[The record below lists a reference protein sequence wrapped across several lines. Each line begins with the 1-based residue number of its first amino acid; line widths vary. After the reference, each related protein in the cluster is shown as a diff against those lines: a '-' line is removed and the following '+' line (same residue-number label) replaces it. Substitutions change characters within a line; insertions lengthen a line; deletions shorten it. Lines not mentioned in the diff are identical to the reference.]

1 MVTGRPRGAKN
12 YSHGELELLVACMK
26 EIAPITSQDFAA
38 VAELYNRLAN
48 EKGFTTRGAAPL
60 RQRFEKVR
68 ETHVHVPHRSPMI
81 LKLQKTKPDDGNPQ
95 NKKLYEAAKA
105 ITLGVETKAGMKTLL
120 DGPTRALHMEEAFR
134 KILQDDDSDRTEAPS
149 SDTRIK
155 HSIKKS
161 DSERSIIDLTAAS
174 SEGDLSKADD
184 DTKAAVKKEAA
195 EDVTAMVAKEKKEK
209 GKGSGGNVVSKTY
222 RHGDGKVM
230 GKAAVTET
238 ALGAVANH
246 LSPEAQEKREVSRI
260 NLLRESRL
268 QDRQDRMLEE
278 REKEISDL
286 KKENNTLRE
295 RATSAETML
304 SLAYRCGFAPVPY
317 GPTPGPS
324 VYHPSTHV
332 SSAQPFASDTDQYT
346 VHENSEANDV
356 TGPESKITEN
366 V

>member
-1 MVTGRPRGAKN
+1 MVAPKRQSDKGAPETSAKKQKQGPPTGSRILAALDDAGLGLKKQQELENEDDAEEAMVTGRPRGAKN

-60 RQRFEKVR
+60 RQRFE
-68 ETHVHVPHRSPMI
+68 
-81 LKLQKTKPDDGNPQ
+81 KLQKTKPDDGNPQ

-295 RATSAETML
+295 PLR
-304 SLAYRCGFAPVPY
+304 F
-317 GPTPGPS
+317 
-324 VYHPSTHV
+324 
-332 SSAQPFASDTDQYT
+332 
-346 VHENSEANDV
+346 
-356 TGPESKITEN
+356 
-366 V
+366 